1 MQRIGDMRLAR
12 AFAFPP
18 AQRVGGCVF
27 PVDHVHLYRAEPPA
41 AFHGRKDRTVIDLVQ
56 FRKDLVGLL
65 PRLRR
70 FALSLTRSRDDGDD
84 LVQAACERAILRAGQ
99 WQAGTRLDSWL
110 FTMMRNIW
118 VSEMRSRRVRLG
130 QGHVDA
136 SATDELSTPIGAAD
150 HIYGNQLIAMV
161 MSLPEGLSACLLLV
175 SVEGHSYQE
184 AAEILDIPIGTVM
197 SRMSRARQLMKEL
210 LADAKG
216 SVKGMK
222 VQ

>member
-27 PVDHVHLYRAEPPA
+27 PVDHVHLCRAEPPA

-118 VSEMRSRRVRLG
+118 VSEMRS
-130 QGHVDA
+130 
-136 SATDELSTPIGAAD
+136 TPIGAAD

-184 AAEILDIPIGTVM
+184 AADILDIPIGTVM
-197 SRMSRARQLMKEL
+197 SRMSRARQVMKEL

>member
-1 MQRIGDMRLAR
+1 MRLAR

-27 PVDHVHLYRAEPPA
+27 PVDHVHLCRAEPPA

-118 VSEMRSRRVRLG
+118 VSEMRS
-130 QGHVDA
+130 
-136 SATDELSTPIGAAD
+136 TPIGAAD

-184 AAEILDIPIGTVM
+184 AADILDIPIGTVM
-197 SRMSRARQLMKEL
+197 SRMSRARQVMKEL